1 MSQVGLGPEF
11 LKPAKTKT
19 KSKAK
24 QSKLTKKQTKNI
36 AKVTTTAAAKKSV
49 NRQFIKAFLVFFSYF
64 YLQYYCIFSIV
75 NSSTKHLLQPSNTHF
90 NKTFRILT
98 KGNETDIK
106 KRK

>member
-36 AKVTTTAAAKKSV
+36 AKVTTTAAAKKICE
-49 NRQFIKAFLVFFSYF
+49 QTI
-64 YLQYYCIFSIV
+64 
-75 NSSTKHLLQPSNTHF
+75 H
-90 NKTFRILT
+90 
-98 KGNETDIK
+98 
-106 KRK
+106 